1 MFLQSMDIPTDQS
14 AFNLCFIFQYQDIC
28 KTLRAVRVF
37 QLSYT
42 IALVKLEGNKNY
54 PEMQG

>member
-1 MFLQSMDIPTDQS
+1 MFLQGMDIPTEQS
-14 AFNLCFIFQYQDIC
+14 TFNLHLTFQYQGIC
-28 KTLRAVRVF
+28 KTLRAVRIF

>member
-1 MFLQSMDIPTDQS
+1 MFLQGMDIPTEQS
-14 AFNLCFIFQYQDIC
+14 TFHLHLTFQHQGIC
-28 KTLRAVRVF
+28 KTLCAVRIF